1 MRYVLLFFKCVLG
14 AYALVQCVWLGLH
27 WHDLVANGL
36 RTGNLLKDLSQ
47 LINWWLFWAINYAVF
62 DVIVSLILG
71 SVLFG
76 IIVLVRL
83 LKSYRL
89 RS

>member
-1 MRYVLLFFKCVLG
+1 MRYVRLFLKCVLG
-14 AYALVQCVWLGLH
+14 AYALVQCFWGINHWL
-27 WHDLVANGL
+27 DLVGNGL

-62 DVIVSLILG
+62 DVIVSLLLG
-71 SVLFG
+71 SILFG
-76 IIVLVRL
+76 LILFVRL
-83 LKSYRL
+83 LMSYRS

>member
-1 MRYVLLFFKCVLG
+1 MRYLRLFLQCFFGAFVLVK
-14 AYALVQCVWLGLH
+14 LVELGLN

-36 RTGNLLKDLSQ
+36 RTGNLLEDLSQ

-71 SVLFG
+71 SILFG